1 MPRYSLSELAERLN
15 GVMYG
20 DGSREIEGI
29 ASLARAGRKELC
41 YFDNPARS
49 AMLKSTRAAAVLLT
63 QNMRHLCP
71 IDMIIVD
78 NPFLAIAEVIKLFQ
92 TDTLLRE
99 IIHPS
104 AQVDGSAALGSN
116 VRIGA
121 NSVISEGA
129 KIGDNVRIGANCIV
143 EPYVDIGHGSCL
155 HNSVILHEGTQIGSD
170 VRIDSGAVI
179 GALPFNAMKKQGNW
193 YAGPTIG
200 GVVISDRCQIG
211 SNTVIDRG
219 SMCDTFLEEGVFL
232 DNLIQIAH
240 DVVIGSGTAVAGCAA
255 IGAHTVL
262 GKHCVVGGASTVAA
276 NLVLADDVVITG
288 MSTVNK
294 SLLKPGVY
302 SSGTMVCEH
311 QKWRRNAAR
320 FKNLDAFVHRLKSLE
335 QEVFSA

>member
-49 AMLKSTRAAAVLLT
+49 AMLQSTRAAAVLLT

-78 NPFLAIAEVIKLFQ
+78 NPFLAIAEIIKLFQ

-99 IIHPS
+99 TIHPS

-143 EPYVDIGHGSCL
+143 EPYVDIGHG
-155 HNSVILHEGTQIGSD
+155 
-170 VRIDSGAVI
+170 
-179 GALPFNAMKKQGNW
+179 
-193 YAGPTIG
+193 
-200 GVVISDRCQIG
+200 
-211 SNTVIDRG
+211 
-219 SMCDTFLEEGVFL
+219 
-232 DNLIQIAH
+232 
-240 DVVIGSGTAVAGCAA
+240 
-255 IGAHTVL
+255 
-262 GKHCVVGGASTVAA
+262 
-276 NLVLADDVVITG
+276 
-288 MSTVNK
+288 
-294 SLLKPGVY
+294 
-302 SSGTMVCEH
+302 
-311 QKWRRNAAR
+311 
-320 FKNLDAFVHRLKSLE
+320 
-335 QEVFSA
+335 